1 MIDSLELIN
10 VQQFAH
16 KKIDFSNGINVL
28 VGETGK
34 GKTTIIRALR
44 WVLVND
50 FDSEA
55 IRKDG
60 SKKTQVS
67 IVKDGAKVTR
77 TKSDSV
83 NRYELER
90 NGKIEKFDSI
100 GRKVPEPILQ
110 LFNIPILEID
120 KEKIILNIQTQL
132 DSHFMLNEKGTFRN
146 KVLNKL
152 TGNNIVDFVIGS
164 FNKDLLKISKENKQL
179 EGEIGDKNVQLESLT
194 KEKETK
200 QRLYLDCRKRE
211 KSIQAQQDR
220 YNSGREVL
228 TSLGKVVIQRK
239 EVDTLLG
246 NLKLIPD
253 TEINSLKVEV
263 KEFEDVKK
271 LLIQIKSNKNELNNI
286 KIELEDIEVPDVKG
300 LNNAIESYTN
310 VQEIAQKLIIIA
322 NKTLDIGKKESG
334 LKGEI
339 RAKIEEYNGL
349 VAKIPTIK
357 CQKCGADVKEFVA
370 KELEL

>member
-1 MIDSLELIN
+1 MITSLEMIN

-34 GKTTIIRALR
+34 GKTTVIRALR

-60 SKKTQVS
+60 SKKTQVI
-67 IVKDGAKVTR
+67 IVIEGAKVTR

-83 NRYELER
+83 NRYELEVD
-90 NGKIEKFDSI
+90 GKKMKPFDSI
-100 GRKVPEPILQ
+100 GRKVPEPISQ
-110 LFNIPILEID
+110 LFNIPILEVD
-120 KEKIILNIQTQL
+120 KEKIILNIQTQFDL
-132 DSHFMLNEKGTFRN
+132 HFLLNEKATFRN

-152 TGNNIVDFVIGS
+152 TGNNIIDFVVSS
-164 FNKDLLKISKENKQL
+164 FNKDLLKISKENRQL

-200 QRLYLDCRKRE
+200 QKLYLDCKKRE
-211 KSIQAQQDR
+211 KNIQAQQER
-220 YNSGREVL
+220 YNRGSEVL
-228 TSLGKVVIQRK
+228 TSLGKVVIQSK
-239 EVDTLLG
+239 EVNTLLG

-253 TEINSLKVEV
+253 NDINNLKVEIEEV
-263 KEFEDVKK
+263 EDVKK
-271 LLIQIKSNKNELNNI
+271 LLIQIKSNRTELSNI
-286 KIELEDIEVPDVKG
+286 KIELEEIEVPDVKS
-300 LNNAIESYTN
+300 LTNAVETYKN
-310 VQEIAQKLIIIA
+310 VQDIAQKLTSIID
-322 NKTLDIGKKESG
+322 KTLTIAKKESG
-334 LKGEI
+334 LKEQI

-357 CQKCGADVKEFVA
+357 CPKCGTDVKEFIA
-370 KELEL
+370 KELE